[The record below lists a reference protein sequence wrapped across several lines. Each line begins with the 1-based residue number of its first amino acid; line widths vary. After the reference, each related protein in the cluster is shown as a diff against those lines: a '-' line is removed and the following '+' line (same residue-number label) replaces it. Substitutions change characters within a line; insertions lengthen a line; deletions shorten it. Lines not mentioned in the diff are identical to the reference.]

1 MTDGLTPGG
10 AVLDGPVLDGP
21 VLDGP
26 VLDGAV
32 LDSPVLDGPV
42 LDGAEVTVASGWAVR
57 AGWPGAGAAPQ
68 PASSTA
74 PTTADASGIRRD
86 NLMPSPAAFQF
97 RS

>member
-1 MTDGLTPGG
+1 MTDGLTLGS
-10 AVLDGPVLDGP
+10 A
-21 VLDGP
+21 

-32 LDSPVLDGPV
+32 LDRPVLDRAV
-42 LDGAEVTVASGWAVR
+42 LDRAVLGGAEVTVASGWAVR

-68 PASSTA
+68 PASNTA
-74 PTTADASGIRRD
+74 PATADASGIRRD